1 MTKREEDNADGQNL
15 ERRSHFNPNRASYLS
30 ADGRYY
36 CYDAWDPEICRV
48 VTHKCEVGKDLSEEL
63 TVFLDGS
70 DHDMDLNDR
79 YEEENRDVL
88 FDRKASIYESSEGED
103 GAEDPWNEIEDKSS
117 SLYREEVPENPD
129 SDKVRQV
136 IDRDCTP
143 AQQDLFFE
151 HFGSGR
157 QLTDIASEEEQKTGK
172 PVSRQAMNSRKN
184 KLIRKVAK
192 KAFGVEPIKRNKKT
206 R

>member
-1 MTKREEDNADGQNL
+1 MTKKKEDNAVKNW
-15 ERRSHFNPNRASYLS
+15 ERRSHYNPDRASYLS

-36 CYDAWDPEICRV
+36 CYEVWDPESHRI
-48 VTHKCEVGKDLSEEL
+48 VTEKLEIGKDLSEEL

-79 YEEENRDVL
+79 YENEAKDVL
-88 FDRKASIYESSEGED
+88 FEKKRASYESSDSDDDEI
-103 GAEDPWNEIEDKSS
+103 DPWNEIADKNASAEKEESS
-117 SLYREEVPENPD
+117 ENPD
-129 SDKVRQV
+129 ADKVRQV
-136 IDRDCTP
+136 IDSDCTP
-143 AQQDLFFE
+143 EQQDLFFA

-157 QLTDIASEEEQKTGK
+157 QLTDISSEEEKKTGK

-192 KAFGVEPIKRNKKT
+192 KAFGVEPVKRNKKT